1 MAAFVIGI
9 DLGTTNCSV
18 AYART
23 DDDSAITALPIDQV
37 VAPGTVEA
45 RTSLPSFALLANEH
59 EVSPESVALPW
70 NPKPRVAVGTFAR
83 DRGSELP
90 HRLVASAK
98 SWLSYTGV
106 DRTAQILPW
115 RGTADAEDDG
125 GLRLSPVAASGCYLA
140 HIREAWN
147 EHQPDHPLD
156 EQDVYLT
163 VPASFDAVAKDLTV
177 RAADE
182 AGLGE
187 VTLLEEPQAA
197 FYAWLAQ
204 TGDGWRDKLS
214 PGDVVLVCD
223 VGGGTTDFSLITV
236 KDDGG
241 GNLELERSAVGDH
254 ILLGGDNM
262 DLALAYGVIARLG
275 SKGKKLKA
283 MQRRALIHACRRSK
297 EQLLAEDAPEQ
308 VKISILGTGSKL
320 IGGTIRAELK
330 RSDVE
335 TLLLDGFFPKCDADA
350 ETEERKAVGLKE
362 LGLPYAHDPAVTR
375 HLAEFL
381 ARHDQAPTAILWNGG
396 VMKGEL
402 LRKRVGE
409 TIASWFGGEARR
421 SLAGT
426 DLDLAV
432 SHGAAYYGLVR
443 QGKGIRIRGGTARA
457 YYIGV
462 ETAMPAI
469 PGFAPPVN
477 ALCVAPAGMEEG
489 SSVGLPEEELGLVVG
504 ETATFRFFASSTRK
518 QDAPGTVIDPDEEEL
533 HELDPVETQL
543 SPDGDVEAG
552 DVVPVSLQSKVTE
565 LGTLELWCVSKAD
578 PASRWKLEYS
588 VRDDG

>member
-1 MAAFVIGI
+1 MTYVIGI

-18 AYART
+18 AYA
-23 DDDSAITALPIDQV
+23 DADGDGAITALPIDQV
-37 VAPGTVEA
+37 TAPGVVEA
-45 RTSLPSFALLANEH
+45 RTSLPSFALLATEH
-59 EVSPESVALPW
+59 EISRESIALPW
-70 NPKPRVAVGTFAR
+70 NPKPRIAVGAFAR

-115 RGTADAEDDG
+115 RPTAEQADDG
-125 GLRLSPVAASGCYLA
+125 GMRLSPVAASGCYLA

-147 EHQPDHPLD
+147 QHHPDAPLD
-156 EQDVYLT
+156 EQEIYLT
-163 VPASFDAVAKDLTV
+163 VPASFDAVARDLTV

-182 AGLGE
+182 AGLGD

-197 FYAWLAQ
+197 FYAWLAHS
-204 TGDGWRDKLS
+204 GDDWRDNLG

-223 VGGGTTDFSLITV
+223 VGGGTTDFSLIGV
-236 KDDGG
+236 RDDGS

-254 ILLGGDNM
+254 ILLGGDNI
-262 DLALAYGVIARLG
+262 DLALAYGVIGRMGA
-275 SKGKKLKA
+275 KGKKLEP
-283 MQRRALIHACRRSK
+283 MQRRALIHACRRAK
-297 EQLLAEDAPEQ
+297 EELLSADAPEQ
-308 VKISILGTGSKL
+308 VKVSILGSGSKL
-320 IGGTIRAELK
+320 IGGTIRAEVL

-335 TLLLDGFFPKCDADA
+335 TLLLDGFFPTCDKDA
-350 ETEERKAVGLKE
+350 RTQERKAVGLKE

-381 ARHDQAPTAILWNGG
+381 SRNGQQPTAILWNGG

-402 LRKRVGE
+402 LRERVGD
-409 TIASWFGGEARR
+409 TVAGWYGGERRR
-421 SLAGT
+421 SLGGT
-426 DLDLAV
+426 NLDLAV

-443 QGKGIRIRGGTARA
+443 RGKGIRIRGGTARS

-469 PGFAPPVN
+469 PGFDPPVN
-477 ALCVAPAGMEEG
+477 ALCVAPVGMEEG
-489 SSVGLPEEELGLVVG
+489 SDVALPDEELGLVVG
-504 ETATFRFFASSTRK
+504 ETATFRFFATTHRK
-518 QDAPGTVIDPDEEEL
+518 DDAPGAVIDPDEAEL
-533 HELDPVETQL
+533 VELDPVETRLPPGAAVQV
-543 SPDGDVEAG
+543 GE
-552 DVVPVSLQSKVTE
+552 VVPVSLLSKVTE
-565 LGTLELWCVSKAD
+565 VGTLELWCVARD
-578 PASRWKLEYS
+578 NPDSRWKLEYS